1 MKKVKIALWIIL
13 LGLTA
18 LIVYQNKTFFL
29 EKHSFTVNFF
39 VGGIQQSPEWPNVA
53 WFLACFF
60 LGLLIAYFFSLMER
74 FRLNKTIKELK
85 AKTESLLDMI
95 SQLRKELESRKPPMT
110 TAPAIEVEPE
120 TITSDKV

>member
-1 MKKVKIALWIIL
+1 MKKVKILLWIIL
-13 LGLTA
+13 LGITA

-39 VGGIQQSPEWPNVA
+39 VGDILHSPEWPNIA

-74 FRLNKTIKELK
+74 FRSNKTIKDLN

-95 SQLRKELESRKPPMT
+95 SQLRKELESRKSPMAT
-110 TAPAIEVEPE
+110 TPVIEVEPE
-120 TITSDKV
+120 STPDRG